1 MSNFSDQPNN
11 FARIL
16 CGRSLADR
24 QQQEISLTVQK
35 QINLGKRPPCLAVIL
50 VGDNPAST
58 VYVTAKQKACAKVG
72 IQSKLLHFTK
82 DVSQAYL
89 VEEILKL
96 NIDPN
101 VDGILVQLPL
111 PNGLDAGSVLEVV
124 DPKKDVDGLTYDNLG
139 RLLSNKPNFVPC
151 TPLGCMD
158 LIKSATP
165 DITGKKAVV
174 LGRSILVGRPM
185 AILLE
190 QNNATVTVVHSM
202 STNAEKITKEADI
215 VVAAIGN
222 PGFLKADYIKPGA
235 IVIDVGIT
243 KVDGRLFGDVHES
256 VKEMAGWLTPVPGGV
271 GPMTITKLLSN
282 TLKAF
287 LKYAS

>member
-1 MSNFSDQPNN
+1 MSNFSDQSNN
-11 FARIL
+11 FAKIL

-35 QINLGKRPPCLAVIL
+35 QINLGKRPPCLAVVL
-50 VGDNPAST
+50 VGNNPAST

-72 IQSKLLHFTK
+72 IQSELLHFAK
-82 DVSQAYL
+82 DVSKEHL
-89 VEEILKL
+89 VDEILKL
-96 NIDPN
+96 NSDPN

-111 PNGLDAGSVLEVV
+111 PNGLDAGSVLEVI

-139 RLLSNKPNFVPC
+139 KLLSNNPNFVPC

-158 LIKSATP
+158 LIKSIMP
-165 DITGKKAVV
+165 DITGKTAVV

-190 QNNATVTVVHSM
+190 QANATVTVVHSM
-202 STNAEKITKEADI
+202 SKDVAEITKGADI
-215 VVAAIGN
+215 VVAAIGRQD
-222 PGFLKADYIKPGA
+222 FLKADYIKPGA
-235 IVIDVGIT
+235 VVIDVGIT

-256 VKEMAGWLTPVPGGV
+256 VKEVAGWLTPVPGGV

-287 LKYAS
+287 LKHAS